1 MGHFWS
7 QRPEVM
13 RNGARGGY
21 MGKAYTKKEH
31 DKCKQVAEAFQEL
44 YAMYGD
50 MCVLD
55 AGDFGFVHLKWFRDG
70 YFDGNTVYTD
80 SREMFDDLWEM
91 WMDYVLLAPVKGT
104 DREELDYDE
113 LYAELPEDKKTEYE
127 QKRQELLELS
137 GLND

>member
-21 MGKAYTKKEH
+21 MEKVYTKEEH
-31 DKCKQVAEAFQEL
+31 DKCKRVAEAFQEL

-70 YFDGNTVYTD
+70 NFDGNIVYTD
-80 SREMFDDLWEM
+80 SREMFDDL
-91 WMDYVLLAPVKGT
+91 
-104 DREELDYDE
+104 
-113 LYAELPEDKKTEYE
+113 
-127 QKRQELLELS
+127 
-137 GLND
+137 

>member
-1 MGHFWS
+1 
-7 QRPEVM
+7 
-13 RNGARGGY
+13 
-21 MGKAYTKKEH
+21 
-31 DKCKQVAEAFQEL
+31 
-44 YAMYGD
+44 
-50 MCVLD
+50 
-55 AGDFGFVHLKWFRDG
+55 
-70 YFDGNTVYTD
+70 
-80 SREMFDDLWEM
+80 MFDDLWEM

>member
-1 MGHFWS
+1 M
-7 QRPEVM
+7 EKV
-13 RNGARGGY
+13 
-21 MGKAYTKKEH
+21 YTKEEH
-31 DKCKQVAEAFQEL
+31 DKCKRVAEAFQEL

-70 YFDGNTVYTD
+70 NFDGNIVYTD

-113 LYAELPEDKKTEYE
+113 LYAELPEDKKAEYE

-137 GLND
+137 GLSD

>member
-1 MGHFWS
+1 M
-7 QRPEVM
+7 EKV
-13 RNGARGGY
+13 
-21 MGKAYTKKEH
+21 YTKEEH
-31 DKCKQVAEAFQEL
+31 DKCKRVAEAFHEL

-55 AGDFGFVHLKWFRDG
+55 AGDFGI
-70 YFDGNTVYTD
+70 VYTD

-113 LYAELPEDKKTEYE
+113 LYAELPEDKKAEYE

-137 GLND
+137 GLSD

>member
-1 MGHFWS
+1 M
-7 QRPEVM
+7 EKV
-13 RNGARGGY
+13 
-21 MGKAYTKKEH
+21 YTKEEH
-31 DKCKQVAEAFQEL
+31 DKCKRVAEAFQEL
-44 YAMYGD
+44 YTMYGD

-70 YFDGNTVYTD
+70 NFDGNTVYTD

-113 LYAELPEDKKTEYE
+113 LYAELPENKKAEYE
-127 QKRQELLELS
+127 QKRQELLKLS
-137 GLND
+137 GLSD